1 MSQKIKN
8 NFVKNLEFHIDLVNK
23 QKLQINK
30 KIEKFTNLIIKK
42 ISSGGILYV
51 AGNGGSAADAQH
63 IATEL
68 TVRLAKNRKAIPA
81 IALTTDTSAITAIG
95 NDFSFDK
102 IFSRQIEA
110 NVKSKDILMLIST
123 SGNSKNIIEALKV
136 AKKRKIQTLLLLGNN
151 GGRAKKLSK
160 YSIIVN
166 SSNPSRVQEV
176 HILIYHSICE
186 ILEQYFEKRKI

>member
-1 MSQKIKN
+1 MIQKIKN

-30 KIEKFTNLIIKK
+30 KIEKFSNLIIKK
-42 ISSGGILYV
+42 ISSGGIFYV

-110 NVKSKDILMLIST
+110 NVKSKDVLMLIST

-136 AKKRKIQTLLLLGNN
+136 AKKRKIQTLLLLGSN
-151 GGRAKKLSK
+151 GGRAKKFSK

-166 SSNPSRVQEV
+166 SSNPSRVQEI

>member
-1 MSQKIKN
+1 MTQKIKS
-8 NFVKNLEFHIDLVNK
+8 NFVKNLEFHIDLINK
-23 QKLQINK
+23 QKYDISK
-30 KIEKFTNLIIKK
+30 KIDKFSDLIIKK
-42 ISSGGILYV
+42 ILSGGILYI
-51 AGNGGSAADAQH
+51 AGNGGSAADSQH

-110 NVKSKDILMLIST
+110 NVKSKDVLLLIST
-123 SGNSKNIIEALKV
+123 SGNSINIIQALKV

-151 GGRAKKLSK
+151 GGKAKKLSK

>member
-1 MSQKIKN
+1 MTQKIKS
-8 NFVKNLEFHIDLVNK
+8 NFVKNLEFHIDLLNK
-23 QKLQINK
+23 QKSDINK
-30 KIEKFTNLIIKK
+30 KIDKFSNLIIKK
-42 ISSGGILYV
+42 ISSGGILYI
-51 AGNGGSAADAQH
+51 AGNGGSAADSQH

-110 NVKSKDILMLIST
+110 NVKSKDVLLLIST
-123 SGNSKNIIEALKV
+123 SGNSINIIQALKV

-151 GGRAKKLSK
+151 GGKAKKLSK